1 MKNNLFLNPNIPRE
15 EFVEKVDKKIKNFA
29 NLFTKQTPTSFE
41 TRPITTSKVEET
53 IKPSTTNL
61 FQTPTIDYN
70 KENLFTTPI
79 IDYNKANLYQ
89 SVFSQPP
96 AADTTIQSNDTIN
109 DVVDKINVLEEL
121 PQTQEIKE
129 KSEAELIKDL
139 DWLDNAAAVYQ
150 YEEGEPWQAAYK
162 NKTDLGK
169 WFLSRHSKLGNRL
182 TNMLLTGAEADEFP
196 DHVKQAWLESLGQ
209 YEQADPT
216 ARSISRAVYY
226 GIVDAVNI
234 PLLFTGGI
242 AKLGQPAANAM
253 AKFSFKKALQKKA
266 RESGIKKFTK
276 KQKQDLIRKTRIQQA
291 RRAGQAG
298 AVYGIGFGGA
308 FDLGYQNLMSE
319 IDPNYEGYNIG
330 QTAIQAG
337 VGGLFGFGL
346 GFAAPKIGYKVGD
359 AFKNKNAKVVSDIVD
374 DAVQKTIAK
383 ETANSTSPSASV
395 YTPKDKKIL
404 ASNQETGSPDALRTL
419 YKLEKEGNLT
429 SPKIYKPGDK
439 VVINSKGDTGTI
451 IEYQPK
457 NKQLGVD
464 ADRYMINPD
473 KKIIKDTGEATTQQI
488 ILGKDILD
496 SQNTKQIDGLLF
508 GSGRY
513 NSKTKN
519 IPEEDLAKTNFSNI
533 NWKSQELSNNKD
545 YKPSAF
551 IKDSEMRKGNKQVVV
566 SQNVVNTL
574 NKEQAYVAIDDM
586 ATSLSKDG
594 TLIISG
600 GKQSVKKPIQNRK
613 ILDTAE
619 GFDPNTVE
627 KRVKIDNKIYDVEYK
642 EIMKYDK
649 KLEKEIGTGK
659 YKEFLSEVV
668 GVDNQYI
675 QDELGKR
682 FKSVTKSKDGTTLIA
697 KNKIDKPYP
706 ESKGKSF
713 SKEGLMYNPYPNQF
727 NYKTWFTFKS
737 RPIGRTISAIS
748 SVLPY
753 GKRVDKL
760 FWQRLTSSQGLLP
773 GDIYKRYIK
782 KNQAQDSIVA
792 EGQKIVD
799 EVNINTQKS
808 GWKNRKGETWNK
820 WTQVEKD
827 YAAVILNQISKGR
840 RKFFTMSGPERAK
853 YMTDMYKDLSPDMIK
868 FLQEQGGVDLLGN
881 VPPKLINS
889 LKKFH
894 TFKRKLQE
902 EMEDLGMLE
911 EGSDLHT
918 NFIASMGVDVA
929 KTLEK
934 GIKLSDRA
942 KRIEIDP
949 AKIKKPTDI
958 DLHLNIQYEA
968 FGPEANTWFKNIRE
982 VYPERVAKFKQLIR
996 TQLDAAG
1003 DADQSILDDILQY
1016 NQKDLYKEV
1025 NDLRNAIANP
1035 NASISKVF
1043 AKQIASKYK
1052 QTPAQR
1058 LATIR
1063 DTEVDNI
1070 LNSYIDKFTKEEL
1083 PYSAESGV
1091 LGKTNPFAS
1100 SSESAAIKN
1109 TLAPR
1114 KLENEVYK
1122 SFLGQYEDPNMN
1134 FINTVY
1140 KLKQNIENYKY
1151 ELAVKNAYDKGLFD
1165 GMTVDTKPFLNAQG
1179 KQRRVTGKE
1188 TEGQVNLSDASLLPQ
1203 VEGIKQPLRGF
1214 IKGERIEY
1222 PIKEDIMKSIKQG
1235 NMIAPLEIGGV
1246 LGILA
1251 KTLTGAQ
1258 GLSRAAVTY
1267 LTVAGYPRN
1276 YVGAG
1281 FKAGAAGNWSRSSY
1295 REAHKFFKSLV
1306 GVSNREL
1313 DNELLKYT
1321 DLGITG
1327 TGSRAA
1333 ELKAI
1338 LQDVI
1343 GDPSIMT
1350 NMNSFKIATEKNL
1363 GMKIPKNMDDFLKA
1377 PKDIVKAGGKIIG
1390 KTNKELLKW
1399 YQSMDDVWK
1408 IYSFLSEKK
1417 RYAAIL
1423 EEDPRILGFRNNKPI
1438 NPYDVKYTVLN
1449 SESQAIPVT
1458 YLDDYA
1464 AMMVRRHMDNY
1475 GEVAQLFKYGRR
1487 LPTADFLAFK
1497 VEQVRTTKNIYKT
1510 AMEDIRE
1517 GNKLLKESNG
1527 ERGTLRKA
1535 EGFKRL
1541 YSLIGMAT
1549 SGTALATGIGA
1560 GIWSLFTSEETKNK
1574 GKYISINGVDYINPY
1589 WNANGPGGLRKVG
1602 IPDYNKNS
1610 EYIQVAPPDK
1620 DGNILVLNYS
1630 RFNPLAEYSNPLR
1643 GILKDLSD
1651 GKLPADGALDNAAG
1665 ASLKKIVDMFGPTI
1679 VYKAFANAVNGVDE
1693 YGNKLNDDIDSTFE
1707 KITARAKEALAP
1719 FVPGF
1724 IRQVIKVE
1732 DYFSQ
1737 AADSEED
1744 IALSK
1749 GGFKKSPGREV
1760 VNALGG
1766 AFELLQPG
1774 ESLKFQIQPIIRN
1787 LKDARKSYDDIYSG
1801 YANPDETEIV
1811 DAYTRALTIEK
1822 ENLNKLNDLILAARA
1837 TGLSK
1842 KQIYNA
1848 ITGEGAFPSKYSKVV
1863 QNAVNLSPVYFS
1875 SIPPLSEKNQKA
1887 RLVLQ
1892 LKGKKKPGTIAMNAN
1907 VIQRLTNIRKE
1918 FNGTSYDFVT
1928 DLKKVQQQ
1936 EED

>member
-1 MKNNLFLNPNIPRE
+1 MKNNLFLNPNVPRE
-15 EFVEKVDKKIKNFA
+15 EFEKKLDKKIKDFT
-29 NLFTKQTPTSFE
+29 NLFTKQTPTSFQ
-41 TRPITTSKVEET
+41 TTPITKSKVEET

-70 KENLFTTPI
+70 KKNLFTTPI

-109 DVVDKINVLEEL
+109 DVVDKINVLEES

-182 TNMLLTGAEADEFP
+182 TNMLLTGAAADEFP

-298 AVYGIGFGGA
+298 AGYGIGFGGA

-374 DAVQKTIAK
+374 DAAQKTIAK
-383 ETANSTSPSASV
+383 ETAESTSPSTSV

-404 ASNQETGSPDALRTL
+404 ASNQEAGSPDALRTL
-419 YKLEKEGNLT
+419 KKLEKEGNIDT
-429 SPKIYKPGDK
+429 EPK
-439 VVINSKGDTGTI
+439 
-451 IEYQPK
+451 E
-457 NKQLGVD
+457 
-464 ADRYMINPD
+464 
-473 KKIIKDTGEATTQQI
+473 
-488 ILGKDILD
+488 
-496 SQNTKQIDGLLF
+496 GLLF

-513 NSKTKN
+513 NPKTKN
-519 IPEEDLAKTNFSNI
+519 IPEEDLAKTNFPNI

-545 YKPSAF
+545 YKPNAF
-551 IKDSEMRKGNKQVVV
+551 IKDSEMRKGNKQIVV

-782 KNQAQDSIVA
+782 KNQAQESIVA

-827 YAAVILNQISKGR
+827 YAAAILNQISKGR

-934 GIKLSDRA
+934 GIKLSD
-942 KRIEIDP
+942 KRKRVKIDP

-1035 NASISKVF
+1035 NAPISKVF
-1043 AKQIASKYK
+1043 AQQIANKYK

-1165 GMTVDTKPFLNAQG
+1165 GMTVDTKPFLNAKG
-1179 KQRRVTGKE
+1179 RQRRVTGKE

-1246 LGILA
+1246 FGMLA
-1251 KTLTGAQ
+1251 KVLTGAQ

-1377 PKDIVKAGGKIIG
+1377 PKDIVKAGSKIIG

-1487 LPTADFLAFK
+1487 MPTSDFLAFK

-1643 GILKDLSD
+1643 GILKDLAD

-1679 VYKAFANAVNGVDE
+1679 VFKAFANAANGVDE

-1724 IRQVIKVE
+1724 IRQVVKVE

-1737 AADSEED
+1737 AAESEEG

-1848 ITGEGAFPSKYSKVV
+1848 ITGEGAFPSKYSKLV

-1887 RLVLQ
+1887 RLALQ
-1892 LKGKKKPGTIAMNAN
+1892 LKGKKKPGTIAMNAD
-1907 VIQRLTNIRKE
+1907 VMQRLTNIRKE